1 MERLSHIRKFEN
13 FHILL
18 WLVKDL
24 CWVTLSKA
32 AGVVM
37 IAPTLALALFITWRN
52 RDDRAELLHNIAI
65 CMWIC
70 ANSVWMI
77 GEFFLEDSTRQLA
90 VVFFV
95 AGLLSM
101 LYHYFTELLNGNNSR
116 KLEGRK

>member
-32 AGVVM
+32 AGVIM
-37 IAPTLALALFITWRN
+37 IAPTLSLALFITWRN
-52 RDDRAELLHNIAI
+52 KDDRAELMHNIAI

-70 ANSVWMI
+70 ANSIWMI

-101 LYHYFTELLNGNNSR
+101 LYYYFMQLLTGNNNSSQESR
-116 KLEGRK
+116 K

>member
-1 MERLSHIRKFEN
+1 MEKIQLTRRFEN

-32 AGVVM
+32 AGVMM
-37 IAPTLALALFITWRN
+37 IIPTLLLALFITWKN
-52 RDDRAELLHNIAI
+52 RHDRAELLHNIAI

-70 ANSVWMI
+70 ANSIWMI
-77 GEFFLEDSTRQLA
+77 GEFYLADSTREIA

-95 AGLLSM
+95 TGLLSM
-101 LYHYFTELLNGNNSR
+101 LYYYFAELLKNGRGSR
-116 KLEGRK
+116 K